1 MQEKIFYL
9 ALFQKPKQQKKCI
22 WQSSIYYNW
31 QNWFSKIA
39 WSMKFKQF
47 CYNKSCY
54 SHEYLLH
61 SNKSTHFF
69 THTARHFCCLINIYI
84 STLVK
89 VHTYISQLFTSLMQ
103 TFLKDH
109 ISHIGTF
116 LYILVCHILLYQWM
130 WNCKLGMYI
139 LLDYDLNMLEI
150 GKYTTILKNNT
161 RHLSTN
167 NIISY
172 FRCSTQSLTTP
183 SWPLLCL
190 FVVREFQRNLD
201 FFPLYSIQHY

>member
-1 MQEKIFYL
+1 MYIITDKIDFL
-9 ALFQKPKQQKKCI
+9 RLLDRWSSNNFALTNPVI
-22 WQSSIYYNW
+22 V
-31 QNWFSKIA
+31 
-39 WSMKFKQF
+39 M
-47 CYNKSCY
+47 
-54 SHEYLLH
+54 
-61 SNKSTHFF
+61 
-69 THTARHFCCLINIYI
+69 NIYCTQINRLI
-84 STLVK
+84 SLHTQLDIFGVWSICTLYIYLHK
-89 VHTYISQLFTSLMQ
+89 YKHINTYITSLMQ

-172 FRCSTQSLTTP
+172 FWCSTQSLTTP

-201 FFPLYSIQHY
+201 FFPLTTKYIKVAPRTSLLLLVPT